1 MPAATAAAVALAAP
15 VTGNGTT
22 SSRVAAACN
31 AASGQSSLGAT
42 RCALPFQA
50 SSITAS
56 MNADSAMYSG
66 MPMTT
71 PPKSSPARC
80 ATQHIQT
87 CGAQMP
93 RYDTSK
99 CRSTYGKRTPSFARS
114 CATAPPL
121 ASIPGSLS
129 TPLFY
134 TLTSLHDRRNKAGNA
149 KTGAALATPVGLP
162 EPALSR

>member
-15 VTGNGTT
+15 VRGNGTT

-66 MPMTT
+66 MPITT

-80 ATQHIQT
+80 ATQYIQT

-121 ASIPGSLS
+121 ASIPDFAFHPAILYADLAARQKKQG
-129 TPLFY
+129 
-134 TLTSLHDRRNKAGNA
+134 RKR

-162 EPALSR
+162 KPALSR